1 MHGSR
6 VTFVQRI
13 LVFLVALATLV
24 VLNLIWV
31 VPTIRTT
38 YSSASVLALA
48 TVERARADVTFSLET
63 MQNGLVDAA
72 EEIAFEPERKK
83 IVVNRVLKYNP
94 AIKSLGLAG
103 RDGKET
109 FLLDRFKFI
118 TSADFQDYSAAPD
131 FSAALQGVS
140 TFGEVFISPEL
151 EPHIRL
157 AIPVS
162 RAGVIDHVLIA
173 DINIRDLVSAIHT
186 PEIKEGHIY
195 VVDENGYQIIH
206 PNLSEILRRPNFL
219 SRPIVKKVVQN
230 HVVAD
235 GLASDDQYVNE
246 QVVQNHVVADGL
258 ASDDQYVNEQ
268 GQSTFTVG
276 MPVSIA
282 DFSIFFETPR
292 SVALAGVRQVII
304 FAGITVLLGALM
316 LVVIIRSRGR
326 LQFLNIQL
334 NDLLKENYEVG
345 KILVRRDREL
355 TAANVRLEEFLREL
369 DSVGKMLV
377 RRDLE
382 LTRANTRLE
391 ELDEIKSEFV
401 TIAAHQLRTPLTGI
415 RWSYQILLEDATGVL
430 TSGQRRILSGGL
442 GASLRMINLV
452 NDLLSVARIEEGRF
466 GFHFTLQ
473 SPTAM
478 IAHAVE
484 RFGKMAGEKGIA
496 FVPELPAGSV
506 RSFAFDEEKI
516 SLVLDNVLDNAVK
529 YTEPGGKI
537 AFSVTEEKNALKI
550 VVSDTGIGVPKEQ
563 LHRVFG
569 KFFRANNAVRFHTS
583 GTGLG
588 LYVSKNIVEKHNGTM
603 NVESAESKGST
614 FTITLPMV
622 AEIKE

>member
-246 QVVQNHVVADGL
+246 R
-258 ASDDQYVNEQ
+258 